1 MKLDSLDNLNA
12 MVTFYQ
18 SQEDERKRLIVDRI
32 KKISNMVQYMNL

>member
-32 KKISNMVQYMNL
+32 KKSATWCSI